1 MDCVLDVAILCNL
14 LYKKQ
19 DSGAGRKKQTV
30 NRDNRHRPGMPSVEM
45 IRQKQQQ
52 DASNHT
58 SDAEDS
64 DYGSA
69 SSQVLPDITFTPSHL
84 QFLNQQ
90 LSKLS
95 AQEILKWA
103 ITTLPG
109 LWQTTAMGLT
119 GMVAL
124 DIISKMSSDGSHP
137 VPLMFIDTLYHFTET
152 LDLAERIRQKYR
164 NAQFE
169 VYTPKGASTVAEF
182 EATHGPKLWETN
194 EKLYDYLVKVEPAR
208 RAYQE
213 LGVKAVLTGRRRSQG
228 GARNTTPFIEVD
240 ETGLIKVNPLANWS
254 FADVQSY
261 IKEHN
266 VPYNVLLDR
275 GYRSVGDWHS
285 TVPVAE
291 GEDERAGRWK
301 GRDKTEC
308 GLHENS
314 KFFQHLAKMQKAKEA
329 KAKLSGVLSAPIEA

>member
-1 MDCVLDVAILCNL
+1 
-14 LYKKQ
+14 
-19 DSGAGRKKQTV
+19 
-30 NRDNRHRPGMPSVEM
+30 MPS
-45 IRQKQQQ
+45 IGLLSAKQPS
-52 DASNHT
+52 DMSNHT
-58 SDAEDS
+58 SDTEDS

-84 QFLNQQ
+84 HFLNQQ

-119 GMVAL
+119 GMVSL
-124 DIISKMSSDGSHP
+124 DIISKMSPDGSHQ
-137 VPLMFIDTLYHFTET
+137 VPLMFIDTLYHFQET
-152 LDLAERIRQKYR
+152 LDLAERIRQKYSG
-164 NAQFE
+164 AQFA
-169 VYTPKGASTVAEF
+169 VYTPRDASTAAEF
-182 EATHGPKLWETN
+182 EAVHGPKLWETN

-228 GARNTTPFIEVD
+228 GARNTTPIIEVD

-254 FADVQSY
+254 FGDVQAY
-261 IKEHN
+261 IKQHS

-301 GRDKTEC
+301 GREKTEC

-329 KAKLSGVLSAPIEA
+329 KAKLAGVIAPAIQAV